1 MSEPVEQSIENVEKQ
16 IGEKSEA
23 QIEAELR
30 AQVDKKID
38 IIVKKL
44 VNKFGPIAQQY
55 EDTAKKVAKRFIL
68 NIPIIGEGYAAILD
82 FLDTFDVFVDNLEPN
97 LESALLLLQLLNLM
111 LHVDKERGK
120 QNVSIPEGS
129 LELLDKLLSG
139 TLSDTKKKNLQ
150 MMLDKMKKLRDMEE
164 TVTNNVEKTV
174 NTGLTSVENTIN
186 QRLTSVQENNQR
198 AADEISKKIDQ
209 SSKTAKEKVEQV
221 TDKTNK
227 SFEGEVNMP
236 SQNIG
241 TINSS
246 VPNKNK
252 LSDKKI
258 DYTNN
263 PNILSIQNSRP
274 NFITTGGRKKRIST
288 RTRRIKRGTRRS
300 PLVKTKV
307 VKRSTRRRA
316 RRSMRA

>member
-1 MSEPVEQSIENVEKQ
+1 M
-16 IGEKSEA
+16 
-23 QIEAELR
+23 
-30 AQVDKKID
+30 
-38 IIVKKL
+38 
-44 VNKFGPIAQQY
+44 
-55 EDTAKKVAKRFIL
+55 
-68 NIPIIGEGYAAILD
+68 
-82 FLDTFDVFVDNLEPN
+82 
-97 LESALLLLQLLNLM
+97 ESALLLLQLLNLM

-174 NTGLTSVENTIN
+174 NTGLTSVEKTVNTGLT
-186 QRLTSVQENNQR
+186 RLQENNQR
-198 AADEISKKIDQ
+198 ADDSISEEIDKTL
-209 SSKTAKEKVEQV
+209 KTAKEKVEQV

-258 DYTNN
+258 GYTNN

-288 RTRRIKRGTRRS
+288 RTRRIKRDTRRS
-300 PLVKTKV
+300 PLAKTKV
-307 VKRSTRRRA
+307 VSVQHVVGHVGLCALRQPFLKSL
-316 RRSMRA
+316 

>member
-1 MSEPVEQSIENVEKQ
+1 M
-16 IGEKSEA
+16 
-23 QIEAELR
+23 
-30 AQVDKKID
+30 
-38 IIVKKL
+38 
-44 VNKFGPIAQQY
+44 
-55 EDTAKKVAKRFIL
+55 
-68 NIPIIGEGYAAILD
+68 
-82 FLDTFDVFVDNLEPN
+82 
-97 LESALLLLQLLNLM
+97 ESALLLLQLLNLM

-209 SSKTAKEKVEQV
+209 SLTDENAK
-221 TDKTNK
+221 
-227 SFEGEVNMP
+227 
-236 SQNIG
+236 
-241 TINSS
+241 
-246 VPNKNK
+246 
-252 LSDKKI
+252 
-258 DYTNN
+258 
-263 PNILSIQNSRP
+263 SRVGSP
-274 NFITTGGRKKRIST
+274 RRRAVASGRKKRIST
-288 RTRRIKRGTRRS
+288 RTRRIKRDTRRS
-300 PLVKTKV
+300 PLAKTKV